1 MYLSFCRNDRNC
13 DTGRACLHTMSCS
26 KIFDSMAADCA
37 DSDLTGRTGSKSRTL
52 GDLAPGC
59 HAIVS
64 ALLASGGMHR
74 RLLDIGLTPGTRV
87 ECLGKSPLGD
97 PSAFLIR
104 GAVIALR
111 KGDCRDILIEEPRQ
125 EHLPAAGTEV
135 LIQNEARE
143 E

>member
-64 ALLASGGMHR
+64 RVSCLRRHAPPSSGYRSDARYTGGMSGEKPSGR
-74 RLLDIGLTPGTRV
+74 PVRLSHP
-87 ECLGKSPLGD
+87 
-97 PSAFLIR
+97 